1 MKWFLGIFFGLIS
14 LGILGLDVDSTRHTG
29 LVSAGHAVV
38 WHESETSLTDINETG
53 SRRPRSVTSLQLR
66 QKSGRIS
73 DRIEMPGSLFFSCR
87 IWQSY
92 IPVDREKVLRLLFG
106 YTIQVNAP

>member
-14 LGILGLDVDSTRHTG
+14 LGILGLNVGSTLHPG
-29 LVSAGHAVV
+29 LFSAGHAVV
-38 WHESETSLTDINETG
+38 WDESETSLTEANEAG

-87 IWQSY
+87 ISQSY
-92 IPVDREKVLRLLFG
+92 IPVDRGKVLRMLFG
-106 YTIQVNAP
+106 HAIQVNAP